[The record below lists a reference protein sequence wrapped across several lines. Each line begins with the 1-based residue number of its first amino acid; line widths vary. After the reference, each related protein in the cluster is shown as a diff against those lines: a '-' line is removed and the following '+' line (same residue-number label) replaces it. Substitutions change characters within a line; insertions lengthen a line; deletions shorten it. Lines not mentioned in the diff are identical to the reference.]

1 MTNTGYFLHIDSRHL
16 PLCKKFIMHSSTC
29 TYLASTAFSVVTTK
43 LGLKRESIGETIGHA
58 GGLANWKLA
67 VGTCGS

>member
-1 MTNTGYFLHIDSRHL
+1 
-16 PLCKKFIMHSSTC
+16 MHSSTC

-43 LGLKRESIGETIGHA
+43 LVLERESIGESIGRV

-67 VGTCGS
+67 VGMCGS

>member
-1 MTNTGYFLHIDSRHL
+1 MLINFN
-16 PLCKKFIMHSSTC
+16 SSTC